1 MNLLTFVGAF
11 LALVAH
17 VLVAVSIATNFWLVF
32 ADQENINNNTNTNTN
47 VKVVDPLL
55 PALNPRLND
64 TGLSD
69 RIVRYRGA
77 RFGIWVSC
85 YTELDFGEELSCGF
99 IDHTCHTNIC
109 WVKENVGDKSLNEK
123 SCKSHPVSALT
134 VNGKCTSFQAVRGL
148 AVVGTFFS
156 ILGTTLLFVSLCC
169 DMSRLLSAVG
179 SISTFVS
186 AISLLVAFAVFLAS
200 IVNAQSI
207 PADVANTGWS
217 FALLI
222 ASWVIGIV
230 AASTACV
237 GAFAGSDKDDD
248 SGYSSD

>member
-17 VLVAVSIATNFWLVF
+17 VLIAVSIATNFWMIFVPQDATVDRLV
-32 ADQENINNNTNTNTN
+32 
-47 VKVVDPLL
+47 
-55 PALNPRLND
+55 PALNPLLND

-69 RIVRYRGA
+69 RIVRYRA
-77 RFGIWVSC
+77 SRLGIWVSC
-85 YTELDFGEELSCGF
+85 YTELDFGNEVSCGF
-99 IDHTCHTNIC
+99 IDNGCRSSVC
-109 WVKENVGDKSLNEK
+109 WVKENTSDRSKDEK
-123 SCKSHPVSALT
+123 SCKSHTVHALAD
-134 VNGKCTSFQAVRGL
+134 KCTSFQAVRGL

-169 DMSRLLSAVG
+169 DMTRLLSAVG
-179 SISTFVS
+179 SISIFIS
-186 AISLLVAFAVFLAS
+186 GISLLIAFAVFLAG
-200 IVNAQSI
+200 IVNAQNI
-207 PADVANTGWS
+207 PKDVAYTGWS

-237 GAFAGSDKDDD
+237 GAFAGSHKDD